1 MSSARSLDKVL
12 GELLALSQ
20 PGQTQPAKER
30 RHKARQ
36 LYELTME
43 AERTRAPGS
52 AWRLPTSDE
61 VFGKNAKTLK
71 QLGLHE
77 TRVFHCRDLLSAEDL
92 LKWRRVWA
100 FIMPNNSR
108 RENQGMY
115 VASIDPGV
123 RDFLMIFDANSARLY
138 RIGSGSAH
146 VADRRWQGRRRNLD
160 RECSRIQRCMSGL
173 ADEDNAL
180 WADFTAYQNRKH
192 RWQKRADR
200 EMNALHQSI
209 VTFLVGVFDIII
221 LPEFD
226 VVRMTQKSR
235 RISAGVS
242 RRMRGLHFGQLR
254 DTLIRKCTGRRAKAE
269 LFESVDESYSSQCCG
284 LCGQCNKALGASKVF
299 RCLKCENIECRDGGA
314 ARKILIKFLLWYAA
328 VPPDDNVPPE
338 MV

>member
-1 MSSARSLDKVL
+1 
-12 GELLALSQ
+12 
-20 PGQTQPAKER
+20 
-30 RHKARQ
+30 
-36 LYELTME
+36 
-43 AERTRAPGS
+43 
-52 AWRLPTSDE
+52 
-61 VFGKNAKTLK
+61 
-71 QLGLHE
+71 
-77 TRVFHCRDLLSAEDL
+77 
-92 LKWRRVWA
+92 
-100 FIMPNNSR
+100 MPNKSR

-160 RECSRIQRCMSGL
+160 RECSRIHRRVSGL

-299 RCLKCENIECRDGGA
+299 RCLKCNHIECRDGGA

-328 VPPDDNVPPE
+328 VPPDDNVPE